1 MADRTLDLHGKTWD
15 DALATFVEFYN
26 AMLRAPSAGATVR
39 IDVVHGYGSTG
50 PGGVLRTRLRSYL
63 EANALFLDFRFGE
76 HLDGNQ
82 GHTLV
87 TCRRPLP
94 DAGDALGAEVLAYC
108 VSPKTM
114 TKINGKFR
122 RHGVP
127 AVQDAVRKLERG
139 RRLTSTG
146 SGDRKVYVAVGPSE
160 ADGPG

>member
-15 DALATFVEFYN
+15 EALATFVEFYN
-26 AMLRAPSAGATVR
+26 AMVRAPSGSTTVR

-50 PGGVLRTRLRSYL
+50 PGGVLRQRLRLFL
-63 EANALFLDFRFGE
+63 EANTLFLDFRLGE
-76 HLDGNQ
+76 HVDGNQ

-108 VSPKTM
+108 GSPKTM

-127 AVQDAVRKLERG
+127 AVTDAVRKLERE
-139 RRLTSTG
+139 RRLASTG
-146 SGDRKVYVAVGPSE
+146 SGDRKLYHAVGAGEPQSSS
-160 ADGPG
+160 